1 MPVNISYDVAGR
13 NSGDTI
19 LISTMPASVTLAYD
33 NLGNRT
39 SLTRGNG
46 TVTSYA
52 YDPATRLTSF
62 THDLSGTAQDGKHP
76 PEAVWRG

>member
-1 MPVNISYDVAGR
+1 MPTSVA
-13 NSGDTI
+13 
-19 LISTMPASVTLAYD
+19 LAYD

-46 TVTSYA
+46 TVTSYT

-62 THDLSGTAQDGKHP
+62 THDLSGTAQNSGDI
-76 PEAVWRG
+76 A